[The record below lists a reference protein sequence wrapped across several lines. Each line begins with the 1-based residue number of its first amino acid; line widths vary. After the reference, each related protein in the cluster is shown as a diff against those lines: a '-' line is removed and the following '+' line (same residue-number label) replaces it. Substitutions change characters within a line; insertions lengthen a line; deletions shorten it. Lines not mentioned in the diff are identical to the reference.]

1 MPARLACVKPAAS
14 VRSEPGS
21 NSQVGLETLNR
32 LITTFDEVP
41 PYLLNAIHIA
51 NNDGVTYVNV
61 YRRSLLSSLNTRRP
75 KSSSNRDSQGLRRPR
90 FSFFIFTCQTARGPK
105 TPLPSLGA
113 FHLWNSA
120 SPEEGFRRPHSTAN
134 DNRWLSAV
142 DSLILVRSFT
152 GTKTC
157 LGQGPRQRRA
167 QWAVYKP
174 AHSALSTVVANK
186 SSHHGTESTLRGSLD
201 LSVLRA
207 VLEPQSC
214 DVLT

>member
-1 MPARLACVKPAAS
+1 MFPRVTHPSAADVLLRPLDLHVLSLPPAFAL
-14 VRSEPGS
+14 
-21 NSQVGLETLNR
+21 SQDQTLKLDLKLLNR

-51 NNDGVTYVNV
+51 DNDGVTYVNV
-61 YRRSLLSSLNTRRP
+61 YRRSLSSSLNCSKTQVLKL

-105 TPLPSLGA
+105 TPLPSL
-113 FHLWNSA
+113 
-120 SPEEGFRRPHSTAN
+120 EGSRRPHSTAN
-134 DNRWLSAV
+134 DNRLASAV
-142 DSLILVRSFT
+142 DSLILVRSLT

-174 AHSALSTVVANK
+174 AQSSLSTPVVNK
-186 SSHHGTESTLRGSLD
+186 SSHHTENFRGPENSRLLRTLR
-201 LSVLRA
+201 R
-207 VLEPQSC
+207 
-214 DVLT
+214 T

>member
-1 MPARLACVKPAAS
+1 
-14 VRSEPGS
+14 
-21 NSQVGLETLNR
+21 
-32 LITTFDEVP
+32 
-41 PYLLNAIHIA
+41 LNAIHIA

-61 YRRSLLSSLNTRRP
+61 YRRSLSSSLNTRRP

-105 TPLPSLGA
+105 TPVPIAWRVPLWSPPSPGA
-113 FHLWNSA
+113 
-120 SPEEGFRRPHSTAN
+120 FRRPHSTAN

-174 AHSALSTVVANK
+174 AQSALSTVVVNK
-186 SSHHGTESTLRGSLD
+186 SSHHRMESGLRGSLD
-201 LSVLRA
+201 FSVLRA